1 MKPFNYYITKERDLK
16 LFNQLES
23 KHKYSHS
30 TSIFHI
36 VIPSLVWDME
46 KVELTKHIIK
56 FLLISS
62 VYLFH
67 VNFLSKLERL

>member
-23 KHKYSHS
+23 KHKYSHT

-36 VIPSLVWDME
+36 VIPSLA
-46 KVELTKHIIK
+46 
-56 FLLISS
+56 
-62 VYLFH
+62 
-67 VNFLSKLERL
+67 RLGYGKGGTD